1 MRLIVIKQGIVE
13 NLVAV
18 TPETEVT
25 AKVFLEDQGFVI
37 VGSDAPVSIGWTYD
51 ESTGEFQEAVA
62 ADTTTWDISKNAFK
76 KRFPR
81 AKWNAA
87 SMASTS
93 NSLLYDFFET
103 YREVPYVTLTDPE
116 TYYAVMAL
124 SMDNIPEEMR
134 LTGDEVDAVLSVPA
148 RSDEL
153 P

>member
-1 MRLIVIKQGIVE
+1 MYYYAQLNEQGVCYSVAQLAAESTEPGMVIIAAFDTSLLGKKWHEGSW
-13 NLVAV
+13 
-18 TPETEVT
+18 
-25 AKVFLEDQGFVI
+25 VI
-37 VGSDAPVSIGWTYD
+37 VDSNP
-51 ESTGEFQEAVA
+51 EP
-62 ADTTTWDISKNAFK
+62 TWDISKNAFK

-103 YREVPYVTLTDPE
+103 YREVTYVTLTDAE
-116 TYYAVMAL
+116 THYTVMAL

-148 RSDEL
+148 RYDEL